1 MHPIDLQH
9 CIAISALAVGLQ
21 SNPYA
26 TSASVRTAGE
36 IVLANTIPTSLE
48 AFNG

>member
-9 CIAISALAVGLQ
+9 CMEVSAVAVGLQ

-26 TSASVRTAGE
+26 TSATVSTALK
-36 IVLANTIPTSLE
+36 IVLANTIINSLE